1 VDPQG
6 SHFVLLLVNPRK
18 CTQWYSVTPRNY
30 SAALVN
36 PRTLF
41 LFADRGF
48 TLCPLISEPS
58 QKFILVSEPSQSR
71 TFSNLLEY
79 SRTVENVL
87 DQSRTFSNLLEYSRT
102 VENVLDKS
110 ELTFDDYEY
119 LKSWQMTFDM
129 YSSQKLTRYKVHNW
143 LLENLVCPKMRK
155 QGPACR
161 HLLTKMRK
169 QAPACRHTNSQ
180 GW

>member
-1 VDPQG
+1 MDPQG

-58 QKFILVSEPSQSR
+58 QKFIVVSEPSQSR

-87 DQSRTFSNLLEYSRT
+87 DQSRTFSNIREQSRMFSNLREPSRIF
-102 VENVLDKS
+102 ENSRECSRPVRVD
-110 ELTFDDYEY
+110 F
-119 LKSWQMTFDM
+119 WRIQV
-129 YSSQKLTRYKVHNW
+129 SQKLTVDFWHCT
-143 LLENLVCPKMRK
+143 LLKSWHAIK
-155 QGPACR
+155 
-161 HLLTKMRK
+161 LTIDFWK
-169 QAPACRHTNSQ
+169 TL
-180 GW
+180 